1 LLKKLITNFL
11 SDSQKNFIRNSIE
24 RIDLILVRICSNNRI
39 LSSLY
44 FLVFSNQFH
53 REHKA
58 VLKGRLSYHES
69 LTTAGNSSVLL
80 RRNIHRLEKGL
91 VMRPRRDVFAE
102 AFIKETAI
110 CYVKCTNDNEHCLEE
125 LKWAFDTF
133 NVYFAVVG
141 NTPVIDA
148 ARKVFATSAS
158 KPLSSKQGVR
168 QSFSP
173 YLKKDS
179 NVSSVSF
186 EQLEGLFNQR
196 RSVRWFKKKEAPI
209 DLINEAVR
217 IAKQAPSACNRLPYK
232 FLVSS
237 ESDRVKKIADC
248 AMGTAGFSDNIP
260 CIITVV
266 GDLSAYPAERDR
278 HVIYIDASLA
288 AMQLMLAFETLGLS
302 SCPINWPD
310 IESREK
316 KLSELLNLS
325 YTERPVMLIA
335 VGYADP
341 EGMIPFSLKKKNAL
355 LVKEI

>member
-1 LLKKLITNFL
+1 LLKKLITKFL
-11 SDSQKNFIRNSIE
+11 SDKQKGFIRSSIE
-24 RIDLILVRICSNNRI
+24 RVDLVLVRICSDNKF

-44 FLVFSNQFH
+44 FLIFSNQFH

-58 VLKGRLSYHES
+58 VLKGRLHYQDS
-69 LTTAGNSSVLL
+69 LTTAGSSSVLL

-102 AFIKETAI
+102 AFVMETAL
-110 CYVKCTNDNEHCLEE
+110 CFVKCTNDNEHCLEE

-133 NVYFAVVG
+133 SVYFSVVG
-141 NTPVIDA
+141 STPVINA
-148 ARKVFATSAS
+148 ARSVFEKATVKV
-158 KPLSSKQGVR
+158 PSSKQECK
-168 QSFSP
+168 QSFRP
-173 YLKKDS
+173 YLKKDAT
-179 NVSSVSF
+179 VSSVSF